1 MRGQPILRIQDD
13 RKTKE
18 RELKEKNEIK
28 LGIRDQP
35 YHAATYAKYAG
46 NAVVPGLVSLVT

>member
-1 MRGQPILRIQDD
+1 MRGQPILRIRDD

-35 YHAATYAKYAG
+35 YHAATYA
-46 NAVVPGLVSLVT
+46 NMREMLWFQDWSL